1 MILNLDLGLCKG
13 QHRINGHIIQ
23 NGQIILLNIEFV
35 ETITSKKFNMIL
47 KYLFIYLFNK
57 SLSCFI

>member
-57 SLSCFI
+57 